1 LNARIPI
8 SPTGD
13 SVSLTETLPLDHW
26 TNFFKLAQMGM
37 LRIDQLF
44 QKTQALVDQGM
55 QAEAVQ
61 LYLAYATQPAS
72 EKRHMALYNL
82 GSLQQA
88 QGDMLGAEASYRAC
102 IALDASL
109 GQAAVNLGLLLEK
122 TGRKQ
127 EALEEWHKVANPAA
141 GSPSHDIDIQT
152 MAWNHIGRVY
162 ENHKQYD
169 EAERALERSLALNTK
184 QTGVLQHWIHIR
196 QKACAW
202 PVYKPLPGITHNDM
216 LMATSPLAMLAMTDD
231 PVQQLLTAHAF
242 VGRTYGFKEEFLCKG
257 RVYTHDRIR
266 IGYVSGDLC
275 THAVGLLLPEVF
287 ESHDRTKFEVY
298 AYDFSPEDGTAV
310 RARLKASFDHMR
322 RIDTL
327 TDRQVAELVLQ
338 DEIDVLIDLHGL
350 SSGARPGIFALHP
363 APKQGTYLG
372 FIGTTGMPWFDF
384 VIADKYVLPEEL
396 TPYFTE
402 KPLYTDDCFIPLTQ
416 NTEEFLDLK
425 RSDYRLKDDAFV
437 MAAFGNVYKI
447 TPEMFTVWLEILKS
461 HPNSI
466 LWLVDDN
473 KQTTHNLKSFAHSF
487 GIEEERIVFT
497 PRANHQE
504 YKSRLKLADV
514 FLDTYPYNCGST
526 SNDVIQ
532 AGLDLVTLCGKTMVS
547 RMGFS
552 ILNRVGKPRLVAKSF
567 KEYKDIVDQVFS
579 RGKKSHLKTRILVIR
594 QLALGDVLL
603 ATPIVRKLYSD
614 HDGHCIIDVITKK
627 PEVFVN
633 NPWVKNTYT
642 PDAFPQSYADYDK
655 IINLDLTY
663 EKHPGMH
670 IIDAYSMHSHG
681 HLFKDSQKRIELNNN
696 YLPKLHLPK
705 LLGLAPSAGYA
716 VIHMRHDTWPSRN
729 LSVETWRNVVDII
742 LSETDLSIIQVGS
755 PHEISFDHDDRLL
768 NHLGKYSIHELKTI
782 IEHASV
788 YVGIDSGTL
797 HIAATTDIP
806 IISFFTSAHHD
817 LRKPLGRIHSAPFF
831 AVTPILKCY
840 GCQARFSPPITG
852 VICDKGDPFNPPC
865 ISSFDLNIFKNFLI
879 SIL

>member
-1 LNARIPI
+1 M
-8 SPTGD
+8 
-13 SVSLTETLPLDHW
+13 SLTETLPLDHW

-61 LYLAYATQPAS
+61 LYLAYATQPQS

-88 QGDMLGAEASYRAC
+88 QGDMPGAEASYRAC

-287 ESHDRTKFEVY
+287 EGHDRTKFEVY

-310 RARLKASFDHMR
+310 RARLKASFDHLR

-402 KPLYTDDCFIPLTQ
+402 KPLYVEGSFIPIHADPEPLASVQ
-416 NTEEFLDLK
+416 
-425 RSDYRLKDDAFV
+425 RSDFGLPDDAFV
-437 MAAFGNVYKI
+437 MTAFGNVYKI
-447 TPEMFTVWLEILKS
+447 NPDMFTCWMRLLERIP
-461 HPNSI
+461 HAI
-466 LWLVDDN
+466 LWLMDDN
-473 KQTTHNLKSFAHSF
+473 ARTTEFLKAEAQKLGMAADRLVFTTRSAHSQY
-487 GIEEERIVFT
+487 
-497 PRANHQE
+497 RA
-504 YKSRLKLADV
+504 KLALSDV
-514 FLDTYPYNCGST
+514 FLDSHPYNCGST
-526 SNDVIQ
+526 TRDVLN
-532 AGLDLVTLCGKTMVS
+532 AGVPLVTLSGNTMVS
-547 RMGFS
+547 RMGGS
-552 ILNRVGKPRLVAKSF
+552 ILNSLNLTEWIA
-567 KEYKDIVDQVFS
+567 KDIPSYEDLVLTLSQDAQKLTLIKQDLS
-579 RGKKSHLKTRILVIR
+579 SRILNTHQQPKR
-594 QLALGDVLL
+594 LTHSFEQGLL
-603 ATPIVRKLYSD
+603 AMNEQTQR
-614 HDGHCIIDVITKK
+614 
-627 PEVFVN
+627 
-633 NPWVKNTYT
+633 
-642 PDAFPQSYADYDK
+642 
-655 IINLDLTY
+655 
-663 EKHPGMH
+663 
-670 IIDAYSMHSHG
+670 
-681 HLFKDSQKRIELNNN
+681 
-696 YLPKLHLPK
+696 
-705 LLGLAPSAGYA
+705 LGL
-716 VIHMRHDTWPSRN
+716 
-729 LSVETWRNVVDII
+729 
-742 LSETDLSIIQVGS
+742 
-755 PHEISFDHDDRLL
+755 
-768 NHLGKYSIHELKTI
+768 
-782 IEHASV
+782 
-788 YVGIDSGTL
+788 
-797 HIAATTDIP
+797 
-806 IISFFTSAHHD
+806 
-817 LRKPLGRIHSAPFF
+817 
-831 AVTPILKCY
+831 
-840 GCQARFSPPITG
+840 
-852 VICDKGDPFNPPC
+852 
-865 ISSFDLNIFKNFLI
+865 
-879 SIL
+879 

>member
-1 LNARIPI
+1 M
-8 SPTGD
+8 
-13 SVSLTETLPLDHW
+13 SLTETLPLDHW

-61 LYLAYATQPAS
+61 LYLAYATQPQS

-88 QGDMLGAEASYRAC
+88 QGDMPGAEASYRAC

-127 EALEEWHKVANPAA
+127 EALEQWHNVANPVV

-242 VGRTYGFKEEFLCKG
+242 VGRTYGFKEEFLSKG

-287 ESHDRTKFEVY
+287 EGHDRTKFEVY

-402 KPLYTDDCFIPLTQ
+402 KPQYTEPCFIP
-416 NTEEFLDLK
+416 NTKIDFHLPSLSRIDFNIEEDIFL
-425 RSDYRLKDDAFV
+425 

-447 TPEMFTVWLEILKS
+447 TPDLF
-461 HPNSI
+461 SI
-466 LWLVDDN
+466 WMSLLINMPKAVLWLIDDN
-473 KQTTHNLKSFAHSF
+473 PATTRNLNNQ
-487 GIEEERIVFT
+487 IVLSGVNLQQVIFT
-497 PRANHQE
+497 PRVSIDKFRAQ
-504 YKSRLKLADV
+504 LKLCDI
-514 FLDTYPYNCGST
+514 FLDNFPYNCGST
-526 SNDVIQ
+526 AHDVIQ
-532 AGLDLVTLCGKTMVS
+532 SNLNIVTMTGKSMVS
-547 RMGFS
+547 RMCGS
-552 ILNRVGKPRLVAKSF
+552 ILNSLNKHDFISSNFLD
-567 KEYKDIVDQVFS
+567 YKAIVHKAYNEKYS
-579 RGKKSHLKTRILVIR
+579 LST
-594 QLALGDVLL
+594 
-603 ATPIVRKLYSD
+603 SD
-614 HDGHCIIDVITKK
+614 HLDD
-627 PEVFVN
+627 
-633 NPWVKNTYT
+633 
-642 PDAFPQSYADYDK
+642 QS
-655 IINLDLTY
+655 
-663 EKHPGMH
+663 
-670 IIDAYSMHSHG
+670 
-681 HLFKDSQKRIELNNN
+681 
-696 YLPKLHLPK
+696 
-705 LLGLAPSAGYA
+705 
-716 VIHMRHDTWPSRN
+716 
-729 LSVETWRNVVDII
+729 
-742 LSETDLSIIQVGS
+742 
-755 PHEISFDHDDRLL
+755 
-768 NHLGKYSIHELKTI
+768 
-782 IEHASV
+782 
-788 YVGIDSGTL
+788 
-797 HIAATTDIP
+797 
-806 IISFFTSAHHD
+806 
-817 LRKPLGRIHSAPFF
+817 
-831 AVTPILKCY
+831 
-840 GCQARFSPPITG
+840 
-852 VICDKGDPFNPPC
+852 
-865 ISSFDLNIFKNFLI
+865 
-879 SIL
+879 

>member
-1 LNARIPI
+1 M
-8 SPTGD
+8 
-13 SVSLTETLPLDHW
+13 SLTETLPLDHW

-61 LYLAYATQPAS
+61 LYLAYITQPKS

-88 QGDMLGAEASYRAC
+88 QGDMPGAEASYRAC
-102 IALDASL
+102 IALDPSL

-127 EALEEWHKVANPAA
+127 EALEQWHNVANPAV
-141 GSPSHDIDIQT
+141 GSPSYDIDIQT

-231 PVQQLLTAHAF
+231 PVQQLLTANAF

-287 ESHDRTKFEVY
+287 EGHDRTKFEVY
-298 AYDFSPEDGTAV
+298 AYDFSPEDGTAL
-310 RARLKASFDHMR
+310 RARLKASFDHLR

-327 TDRQVAELVLQ
+327 TDRQVAELVLH

-402 KPLYTDDCFIPLTQ
+402 KPLYVEGSFIPLNADPEPFVPVQ
-416 NTEEFLDLK
+416 RSEFNLP
-425 RSDYRLKDDAFV
+425 DDAFV
-437 MAAFGNVYKI
+437 MTAFGNVYKI
-447 TPEMFTVWLEILKS
+447 NPEIFACWMRLLQRIPKA
-461 HPNSI
+461 I
-466 LWLVDDN
+466 LWVMDDN
-473 KQTTHNLKSFAHSF
+473 ARTTEFLKAEAQKLGMAADRLVFTTRSAHSQY
-487 GIEEERIVFT
+487 
-497 PRANHQE
+497 RA
-504 YKSRLKLADV
+504 KLALSDV
-514 FLDTYPYNCGST
+514 FLDSHPYNCGST
-526 SNDVIQ
+526 TRDVLN
-532 AGLDLVTLCGKTMVS
+532 AGVPMVTLSGKTMVS
-547 RMGFS
+547 RMGAS
-552 ILNRVGKPRLVAKSF
+552 ILSSLNLTQLIAQ
-567 KEYKDIVDQVFS
+567 DISSYEDKV
-579 RGKKSHLKTRILVIR
+579 
-594 QLALGDVLL
+594 LALSQDANALIVIKQDL
-603 ATPIVRKLYSD
+603 AVR
-614 HDGHCIIDVITKK
+614 
-627 PEVFVN
+627 
-633 NPWVKNTYT
+633 
-642 PDAFPQSYADYDK
+642 
-655 IINLDLTY
+655 IINAHQQPKRLT
-663 EKHPGMH
+663 
-670 IIDAYSMHSHG
+670 HSIENG
-681 HLFKDSQKRIELNNN
+681 LLKLFHMSQERSL
-696 YLPKLHLPK
+696 
-705 LLGLAPSAGYA
+705 
-716 VIHMRHDTWPSRN
+716 
-729 LSVETWRNVVDII
+729 
-742 LSETDLSIIQVGS
+742 
-755 PHEISFDHDDRLL
+755 
-768 NHLGKYSIHELKTI
+768 
-782 IEHASV
+782 
-788 YVGIDSGTL
+788 
-797 HIAATTDIP
+797 
-806 IISFFTSAHHD
+806 
-817 LRKPLGRIHSAPFF
+817 
-831 AVTPILKCY
+831 
-840 GCQARFSPPITG
+840 
-852 VICDKGDPFNPPC
+852 
-865 ISSFDLNIFKNFLI
+865 
-879 SIL
+879 